1 MDQFSI
7 SHLQQLSG
15 IKAHTIRIWE
25 QRYGAL
31 EPGRSEGNTRYYDS
45 HQLRRLL
52 NIVSLL
58 KDGYKIS
65 HVGPMKDEELA
76 HLLSLKLEEKRL
88 TEDKN
93 EYYVSQLMAAAVSY
107 DEAHFNAVYQ
117 QCIQKQGLKNTYTEV
132 LYPLLNRMGLMWEI
146 DSVSPAQEHFSSNL
160 IKQKIF
166 SAIESVPLANKS
178 KRKWML
184 FLPEN
189 EFHEIGLLFANFLLR
204 EAGHQVVYLGSNV
217 PLNTLEKAAQ
227 EIHPT
232 DILLF
237 FVHYLDHEEAAAYL
251 KQVNTLFPK
260 TNIHIASSKTL
271 TEHIAKPRR
280 INFIYSPEEL
290 IHTLNSKT

>member
-7 SHLQQLSG
+7 SQLQQLSG

-31 EPGRSEGNTRYYDS
+31 VPERSEGNTRYYDS

-65 HVGPMKDEELA
+65 QIGPMEDEELA
-76 HLLSLKLEEKRL
+76 RLLSLKLEESRL
-88 TEDKN
+88 TKDKN
-93 EYYVSQLMAAAVSY
+93 EYYVSQLIAAAVSY
-107 DEAHFNAVYQ
+107 DEAYFNTVYH
-117 QCIQKQGLKNTYTEV
+117 QCIQQQGLKNTYTGV

-146 DSVSPAQEHFSSNL
+146 DSFSPAQEHFTSNL

-166 SAIESVPLANKS
+166 AAIDRFPPDADAK
-178 KRKWML
+178 KKWLL

-189 EFHEIGLLFANFLLR
+189 EFHEIGLLFANYLLR
-204 EAGHQVVYLGSNV
+204 ESGHQVIYLGSNV
-217 PLNTLEKAAQ
+217 PLNTLDKAAH
-227 EIHPT
+227 EVHPT

-237 FVHYLDHEEAAAYL
+237 FVHHLDRNAAEDYL
-251 KQVNTLFPK
+251 KRVNKIFQK
-260 TNIHIASSKTL
+260 ANVHIASSKTL
-271 TEHIAKPRR
+271 TADIAKPGR

-290 IHTLNSKT
+290 LNAINA

>member
-7 SHLQQLSG
+7 SQLQQLSG

-31 EPGRSEGNTRYYDS
+31 VPGRSEGNTRYYDS

-65 HVGPMKDEELA
+65 HVGPMKDEELT
-76 HLLSLKLEEKRL
+76 HLLSQKHLENSL
-88 TEDKN
+88 SDDKN
-93 EYYVSQLMAAAVSY
+93 EYYVSQLMAAAVSF
-107 DEAHFNAVYQ
+107 DEAYFNTVYR
-117 QCIQKQGLKNTYTEV
+117 QCIQQQGFKNTYTGV
-132 LYPLLNRMGLMWEI
+132 LYPLLNRMGLMWII

-166 SAIESVPLANKS
+166 SAIDGLPQPSGAT
-178 KRKWML
+178 RKWLL

-189 EFHEIGLLFANFLLR
+189 EFHEIGLLFANYLLR

-217 PLNTLEKAAQ
+217 PLGTLDKAAQ
-227 EIHPT
+227 EVCPT
-232 DILLF
+232 DTLLF
-237 FVHYLDHEEAAAYL
+237 FVHHLDYNDAEEYL
-251 KQVNTLFPK
+251 KQINKFFPK
-260 TNIHIASSKTL
+260 TNVHIASSQAL
-271 TEHIAKPRR
+271 MAQIPKPRR
-280 INFIYSPEEL
+280 FNYIYSPEAL
-290 IHTLNSKT
+290 IKILNTKT